1 MLRKGQGEVGELPVG
16 DGLALAEEA
25 LDHGP
30 GLAAKQLDQSQEGVS
45 IIDQSEASMKSIEY
59 L

>member
-30 GLAAKQLDQSQEGVS
+30 GLAAKQLDQSQAS
-45 IIDQSEASMKSIEY
+45 IISIGQSETSMKGINN
-59 L
+59 

>member
-30 GLAAKQLDQSQEGVS
+30 GLAAKQLDQSQES
-45 IIDQSEASMKSIEY
+45 IISIGQSEASINGIKY
-59 L
+59 

>member
-30 GLAAKQLDQSQEGVS
+30 GLAAKQLDQSQES
-45 IIDQSEASMKSIEY
+45 INIIGQ
-59 L
+59 

>member
-30 GLAAKQLDQSQEGVS
+30 GLAAKQLDQSQES
-45 IIDQSEASMKSIEY
+45 IISIGQSEMSMNGIEC
-59 L
+59 

>member
-1 MLRKGQGEVGELPVG
+1 MLRKGQGEVGELHVG

-30 GLAAKQLDQSQEGVS
+30 GLAAKQLDQSQES
-45 IIDQSEASMKSIEY
+45 INIIGQ
-59 L
+59 